1 MKKAGPPQTTPS
13 IGVEIYDTCT
23 PDDKISPVVSVNTT
37 GEFTIKYK
45 TRCPDVC
52 DMEDPLSMSVARD
65 YGLGIEIGMVMA
77 RIDMVVEG
85 EAVEKYRVIFS
96 DGEGYLT
103 NRDRIEY
110 MRDLFVNTPGLE
122 PIVVLVIGS

>member
-1 MKKAGPPQTTPS
+1 MKKAGPPQIIPS
-13 IGVEIYDTCT
+13 IGVEIYDVCT
-23 PDDKISPVVSVNTT
+23 PAERISPAVTVNAK
-37 GEFTIKYK
+37 GDFTIKYK

-52 DMEDPLSMSVARD
+52 DTEDPLSMSVARD
-65 YGLGIEIGMVMA
+65 SGLGIEIGMVMA

-103 NRDRIEY
+103 TRDDIEY
-110 MRDLFVNTPGLE
+110 MRDLFLNTPGLE
-122 PIVVLVIGS
+122 PIVVLVIGA